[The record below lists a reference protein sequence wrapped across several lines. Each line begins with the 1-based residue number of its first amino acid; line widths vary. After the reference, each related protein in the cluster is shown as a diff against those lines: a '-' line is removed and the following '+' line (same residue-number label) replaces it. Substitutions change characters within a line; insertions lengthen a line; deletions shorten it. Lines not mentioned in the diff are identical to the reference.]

1 DYQRFLAHEWPQ
13 CYLSIC
19 DIHCTRAFLKE
30 KTHVHVLRPGGE
42 QRGRYS
48 AIAAALDLEFAGFI
62 GVPTSGFSR
71 AGESYS
77 GDLRRSLLSI
87 DPDAC
92 AERMAPWSNWA
103 LHSPGDTVIPFAD
116 GQALYQVLP
125 EPKSFFPFNG
135 THGLNEEADAWIPG
149 ECAQI
154 YGPAR

>member
-1 DYQRFLAHEWPQ
+1 MPE
-13 CYLSIC
+13 
-19 DIHCTRAFLKE
+19 TRN
-30 KTHVHVLRPGGE
+30 
-42 QRGRYS
+42 
-48 AIAAALDLEFAGFI
+48 
-62 GVPTSGFSR
+62 
-71 AGESYS
+71 S
-77 GDLRRSLLSI
+77 GDLRRFLLSI

-92 AERMAPWSNWA
+92 TERMAPRNIWI